1 MRFRRSVRLCKG
13 IRMNFSGSGVT
24 MSLGMPGA
32 SITFGKSGAYVNYGI
47 PGTGLYNR
55 KKIAGPTPKSR
66 QSRNISDTLLQYRY
80 EVDIADNGQTSIEV
94 YDSMGNRITNSSI
107 ISKIR
112 KTSEYKAKVEEL
124 IRTKRD
130 SINSQSLQFIRIYKQ
145 SEKLVNFDDIRDSY
159 AKLCTLPN
167 PESYFDTPSPSENE
181 VRVKLEKEAE
191 VEIKSILFWT
201 NTEKRKAYVEEKFPS
216 AYQASID
223 EWNALKAEFI
233 ESELAIRNAEKER
246 IEKLLQTNITEIYSA
261 IDEVLENITYANVDK
276 IAKDNGLNLAQANAV
291 KDALFGLFKDL
302 GVVDTRAPE
311 EAASAQLELQKTIL
325 GDSAAEIVKDNTEW
339 VKGNGLFSDSE
350 KDMLVLAAEKGNP
363 LINSVLHKFKT
374 LFGKSDSSD
383 IPVNNA
389 ANNDGLPTD
398 AVLAE
403 EYKTASDAR
412 RQEII
417 LSRIK
422 AGRKGNL
429 PIGAF

>member
-1 MRFRRSVRLCKG
+1 
-13 IRMNFSGSGVT
+13 MNPDDKNLNNPPINDGNGN
-24 MSLGMPGA
+24 P
-32 SITFGKSGAYVNYGI
+32 
-47 PGTGLYNR
+47 P
-55 KKIAGPTPKSR
+55 
-66 QSRNISDTLLQYRY
+66 
-80 EVDIADNGQTSIEV
+80 ADNGNGDWTVPEGFDAEMFDENHALKQDAVKAHFDKLRAES
-94 YDSMGNRITNSSI
+94 DN
-107 ISKIR
+107 
-112 KTSEYKAKVEEL
+112 YK
-124 IRTKRD
+124 
-130 SINSQSLQFIRIYKQ
+130 KQ
-145 SEKLVNFDDIRDSY
+145 SEDMRRKLSNKDALGSEEEY
-159 AKLCTLPN
+159 AKGYKNDDLGKFT
-167 PESYFDTPSPSENE
+167 EGED
-181 VRVKLEKEAE
+181 EKSQF
-191 VEIKSILFWT
+191 IK
-201 NTEKRKAYVEEKFPS
+201 A
-216 AYQASID
+216 
-223 EWNALKAEFI
+223 
-233 ESELAIRNAEKER
+233 
-246 IEKLLQTNITEIYSA
+246 
-261 IDEVLENITYANVDK
+261 TYANVDK

-363 LINSVLHKFKT
+363 LINSVLHKFKA